1 MDGSNISQ
9 KAMPPGGYF
18 RYEFNLLEAST
29 FRYHPNIQTN
39 EQVEK
44 GLYGALIVHD
54 PNENQNLGLPEY
66 KHVLFAFT

>member
-29 FRYHPNIQTN
+29 FWYHPHIQTN

-44 GLYGALIVHD
+44 GFYGALIVHD
-54 PNENQNLGLPEY
+54 PNEN
-66 KHVLFAFT
+66 